1 VPEKRTVVNLR
12 TVAERVGL
20 APCSVSAVL
29 NNTPAS
35 LAIPQHTKD
44 RVFRAAAKLN
54 YRPNLSARSL
64 RTKRTHL
71 IAVISDNFGRE
82 QVAHVVAG
90 MERRLRRRGYLLAL
104 GALDRPS
111 EWVSLSV
118 QLNQRGIE
126 GIIAVGAK
134 LPPDLDLPVALV
146 DLGCVNPGNS
156 VGEKASG
163 RLTELGESAAEALV
177 ARIEGRLDNKIE
189 SSTEAKISAK
199 METNASARRAPQGTK
214 IPPGLARAYFALPVP
229 PVNDQLRRP
238 SEQP

>member
-1 VPEKRTVVNLR
+1 VPEKRPVVNLR
-12 TVAERVGL
+12 TVADSVGL

-71 IAVISDNFGRE
+71 IAVVSDNFGRE

-90 MERRLRRRGYLLAL
+90 MERRLRRKGYLLAMA
-104 GALDRPS
+104 ALDRPS
-111 EWVSLSV
+111 EWAALSV
-118 QLNQRGIE
+118 HLNQRGVE

-134 LPPDLDLPVALV
+134 LPRDLDLPLAQV
-146 DLGCVNPGNS
+146 DLGCVNLGDSNA
-156 VGEKASG
+156 EDARL
-163 RLTELGESAAEALV
+163 RLTGLGEFAAEAV
-177 ARIEGRLDNKIE
+177 MAKIE
-189 SSTEAKISAK
+189 SRIGGNVANQIAAKIAAK
-199 METNASARRAPQGTK
+199 TETNPSARRAPQETG
-214 IPPGLARAYFALPVP
+214 IAPGLARAYFALPVAP
-229 PVNDQLRRP
+229 IHDQLRRP
-238 SEQP
+238 AQQP

>member
-1 VPEKRTVVNLR
+1 MPEKRTVVNLR

-82 QVAHVVAG
+82 QVANVVAG
-90 MERRLRRRGYLLAL
+90 MERRLRRKGYLLAL

-111 EWVSLSV
+111 EWASLSV
-118 QLNQRGIE
+118 QLNQRGVE

-134 LPPDLDLPVALV
+134 LPPDLDLPAAHV
-146 DLGCVNPGNS
+146 DIGYISLRDSDKQN
-156 VGEKASG
+156 ART
-163 RLTELGESAAEALV
+163 RLAELGEFAAEALM
-177 ARIEGRLDNKIE
+177 AKIEGQVEDKAENRIA
-189 SSTEAKISAK
+189 TK
-199 METNASARRAPQGTK
+199 METTATRNVPPGTTIAR
-214 IPPGLARAYFALPVP
+214 GLARAYFALPV
-229 PVNDQLRRP
+229 NAIDSQLRRP
-238 SEQP
+238 AQQS

>member
-1 VPEKRTVVNLR
+1 VPEKRPVVNLR
-12 TVAERVGL
+12 TLAERVGL

-90 MERRLRRRGYLLAL
+90 MERRLRRKGYLLAL

-111 EWVSLSV
+111 EWASLSV

-134 LPPDLDLPVALV
+134 LPRDLDLPAALV
-146 DLGCVNPGNS
+146 DLGSVNLADS
-156 VGEKASG
+156 LAEDARL
-163 RLTELGESAAEALV
+163 RLTQLGEFAAEAV
-177 ARIEGRLDNKIE
+177 MARIEGQVENQIE
-189 SSTEAKISAK
+189 SATESKIAKK
-199 METNASARRAPQGTK
+199 TETIAPARPDPHGARIA
-214 IPPGLARAYFALPVP
+214 PGLTRAYFALPVTP
-229 PVNDQLRRP
+229 ISDQLQRP
-238 SEQP
+238 AQQS